1 MVLTFEEFVAT
12 YKPIQN
18 PFNPVALYDGTLFST
33 LEFSRI
39 STVSMPSRT
48 LWTLVKV
55 SEYNESTMTY
65 DEVLKIHTGLSDFG
79 DIQGYFVTEVPY
91 DYGQNIEVTV

>member
-1 MVLTFEEFVAT
+1 MVITFEEFTNT

-18 PFNPVALYDGTLFST
+18 PFNPVASYGGTLFSIT
-33 LEFSRI
+33 EFSRI
-39 STVSMPSRT
+39 SSALSNRV

-55 SEYNESTMTY
+55 EEY
-65 DEVLKIHTGLSDFG
+65 DEVAMTYKKVLKVNTGLSDFG

-91 DYGQNIEVTV
+91 EYGQNIEVIV